1 MKILLAYSSKT
12 KNTKKVAEAI
22 YDEIK
27 NLADVKLID
36 IKKQRKPLEE
46 EFDLYILGAWT
57 DKTNANKNMQKFI
70 DDQNIH
76 NKDVAIFLTCGVPR
90 EHYHAEDSINN
101 YIQFMEE
108 RNNNILKT
116 FVCQGKIDPKVII
129 VFKIL
134 TWRDPNFIHK
144 LTPDLMDMVKES
156 KKHPDPKDLKDAQN
170 CFNNLLKHK
179 ISHALA

>member
-27 NLADVKLID
+27 NLGDIKLID
-36 IKKQRKPLEE
+36 IKKQRKPLGE

-76 NKDVAIFLTCGVPR
+76 K
-90 EHYHAEDSINN
+90 
-101 YIQFMEE
+101 
-108 RNNNILKT
+108 
-116 FVCQGKIDPKVII
+116 
-129 VFKIL
+129 
-134 TWRDPNFIHK
+134 
-144 LTPDLMDMVKES
+144 
-156 KKHPDPKDLKDAQN
+156 
-170 CFNNLLKHK
+170 
-179 ISHALA
+179 